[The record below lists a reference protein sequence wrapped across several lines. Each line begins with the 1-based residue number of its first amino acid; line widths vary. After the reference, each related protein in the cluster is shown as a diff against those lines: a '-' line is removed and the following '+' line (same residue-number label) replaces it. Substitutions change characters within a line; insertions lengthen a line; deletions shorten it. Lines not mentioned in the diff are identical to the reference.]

1 MRLCDFFVVC
11 LFERQSRE
19 FGRMQEAI
27 EFAEILRR
35 LGSFLFFACQTN
47 QRAQLLNVDI
57 RVRRDVFG

>member
-1 MRLCDFFVVC
+1 
-11 LFERQSRE
+11 
-19 FGRMQEAI
+19 MQEAI

-47 QRAQLLNVDI
+47 QSAQLLNVDF